1 MDRDWQ
7 DWLEQLEREQLH
19 QAAQDGDLVRIE
31 ELLQTKHPVD
41 RFDDI
46 GNTPLHYAVKSGR
59 LDVVGRL
66 LRAGANIN
74 AHDERT
80 ISNTPLADNAGT
92 CSFEMAKYLIDAG
105 ADPTI
110 RGWMQLNAIDRAAD
124 RTDPD
129 ADRVRLLLEQAAHRQ
144 HRR

>member
-7 DWLEQLEREQLH
+7 NWLEQLEREQLH
-19 QAAQDGDLVRIE
+19 QAAQDGDLARIE
-31 ELLQTKHPVD
+31 ELLQAKYPVD

-59 LDVVGRL
+59 LDVVGLL

-80 ISNTPLADNAGT
+80 ISNTPLADNADT

-110 RGWMQLNAIDRAAD
+110 RGWMQLNAIDRAAE

-129 ADRVRLLLEQAAHRQ
+129 ADRVRLLLQQAARAKN
-144 HRR
+144 